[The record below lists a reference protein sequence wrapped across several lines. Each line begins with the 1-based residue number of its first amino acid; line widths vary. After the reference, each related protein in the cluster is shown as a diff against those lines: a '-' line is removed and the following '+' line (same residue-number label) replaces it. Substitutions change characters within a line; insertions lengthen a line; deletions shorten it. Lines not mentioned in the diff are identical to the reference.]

1 MQQCEALEAYDHSPE
16 EMPSNKTEENMQ
28 LCNNANTFDHL
39 INEKVICKLV
49 LQIFKQIYFF

>member
-1 MQQCEALEAYDHSPE
+1 MNHNLWLEFYAAVRALEAYDHSPK
-16 EMPSNKTEENMQ
+16 EMSSNKTEENMQ

-49 LQIFKQIYFF
+49 L